1 MPLRRDSTK
10 IVVVGWQTEGASRKA
25 GYLSLVVCMSQFL
38 RFDFGWDGAVRVQRG
53 RVYLRHPRL
62 ADYAAWARLRG
73 ESRDFLQPWEP
84 LWTDDELTREAWRRR
99 LRRYGQDV
107 RDGTGAPFLIFREDD
122 DTLVGGINLNNITR
136 GVAQMC
142 SVGYWVGERHTRQ
155 GFARAALQA
164 AVEYGLE
171 TLALHRIEAN
181 CLPRN
186 APSRTLLETSG
197 FAFEGLSRAYLRIN
211 GQWEDHLRFA
221 FTVGDPMPW
230 RSQGRLA

>member
-1 MPLRRDSTK
+1 MLVDWRT
-10 IVVVGWQTEGASRKA
+10 GGARSQA
-25 GYLSLVVCMSQFL
+25 GCPSLVECMSQFL

-53 RVYLRHPRL
+53 AVYLRHPRP
-62 ADYAAWARLRG
+62 ADFAAWSQLRG
-73 ESRDFLQPWEP
+73 ESRAFLQPWEP
-84 LWTDDELTREAWRRR
+84 LWTEDELTREAWRRR

-107 RDGTGAPFLIFREDD
+107 RDGTGAPFLIFRQDD

-142 SVGYWVGERHTRQ
+142 SVGYWVGARHTRQ
-155 GFARAALQA
+155 GYARAALEA
-164 AVEYGLE
+164 VVEYGIE

-181 CLPRN
+181 CLPHN

-197 FAFEGLSRAYLRIN
+197 FDFEGVSRAYLRIN

-221 FTVGDPMPW
+221 FTAGDPMPW
-230 RSQGRLA
+230 RTDARRA